1 MKYLPILAAFAA
13 ILPALATAQYIP
25 PKPPALL
32 TADLPAPDKN
42 WVFTQTADQCL
53 LVRNYGGGRGYAV
66 DMAPEYPR
74 AALIAGKNQV
84 PLDEARDGF
93 TVLNNA
99 AYRSTV
105 RFRDQGKYAEAP
117 IAVSFVSQADVP
129 AAAVMT
135 FWIDGQKFLED
146 DLAAL
151 KATLP
156 TAEKCR
162 TDAAAIRIAKIA
174 AMSAEE
180 RAKADA
186 EAREAQ
192 YARYSKPLT
201 DQAGA
206 VPATL
211 LPNQK
216 AAPANHPATWISSND
231 YPSILLRKEAM
242 ASVSFIVDVGPD
254 GRVSDCRIR
263 LSSGYQLF
271 DEATC
276 RAVKRRARFTPAT
289 DVDAKPIPGTFSNVV
304 QWLLPERSL
313 PPLDPARVYP
323 PLPKTAAKDWVTVAD
338 LAAGPQG
345 PIAFTPAQTY
355 YTVQVSQTGNVT
367 ACTTEKPFQY
377 KKSSQIEQ
385 QRNQLIIAW
394 DSYGC
399 SLIKQRATFE
409 PAKGVDYAPTTST
422 WHGYIR
428 WPDPQT
434 K

>member
-117 IAVSFVSQADVP
+117 IAVSFVSQADLP

-146 DLAAL
+146 DLVAL
-151 KATLP
+151 KAALP
-156 TAEKCR
+156 VAEKCR
-162 TDAAAIRIAKIA
+162 AAAAAK
-174 AMSAEE
+174 
-180 RAKADA
+180 RKADL
-186 EAREAQ
+186 EATAAIYNRNGLPYIPEYEPRA
-192 YARYSKPLT
+192 AP
-201 DQAGA
+201 
-206 VPATL
+206 PAPSL
-211 LPNQK
+211 GPAMLKPNQK
-216 AAPANHPATWISSND
+216 AVPSTNPGTWISSND

-428 WPDPQT
+428 WPDPQ
-434 K
+434 KK